1 MKPVNIGG
9 HPAYQDRVL
18 TQLHKYYPDADTS
31 FDTSTWEVME
41 QFWSLDLSP
50 VDQIMQ
56 DRYSVFGPEPRLPS
70 DMMRSYLLL
79 EPEPSAHQ
87 VRGGVSPRI
96 DQTHAHGEHERMS
109 YAEIIPQD
117 HVSKE
122 EKELLFVSGMMDP
135 QPDHGVAE
143 NHGDDGQGLQQ
154 FKILLSCA
162 LYFRSHHVVFSAAA
176 LPPA

>member
-1 MKPVNIGG
+1 
-9 HPAYQDRVL
+9 
-18 TQLHKYYPDADTS
+18 
-31 FDTSTWEVME
+31 
-41 QFWSLDLSP
+41 
-50 VDQIMQ
+50 MQ
-56 DRYSVFGPEPRLPS
+56 DVRSEQRLQCFRLKYAADNTLGQGIHPVS
-70 DMMRSYLLL
+70 AEVQRIAEKI

-96 DQTHAHGEHERMS
+96 DQAHAHGEHERMS

-117 HVSKE
+117 HISKE